1 MSNYGNVPPC
11 SIACFN
17 YRNTSFL
24 CQTRTSAQ
32 LEHNVIWNE
41 YRKAKLRPTMECCWV
56 GKVVNQTLLS
66 TLSTFFSGE
75 VRRTSQKKKNR
86 EKNYCCWCAAR
97 NSGSEAVK
105 KSGVL
110 TFRASHSQSFALLA
124 GIFFFFNDLFLT
136 RANAS
141 PRSRDCS
148 ECTLHK

>member
-1 MSNYGNVPPC
+1 
-11 SIACFN
+11 
-17 YRNTSFL
+17 
-24 CQTRTSAQ
+24 
-32 LEHNVIWNE
+32 
-41 YRKAKLRPTMECCWV
+41 MECCWV

-124 GIFFFFNDLFLT
+124 GIFFFSSMIYFWLARMPHREVGTAQSVHSTNSNYNQLQSLSTVLNELYWIEHVLFSFLT
-136 RANAS
+136 QAS
-141 PRSRDCS
+141 HSFLTVYATVWKTRQA
-148 ECTLHK
+148 